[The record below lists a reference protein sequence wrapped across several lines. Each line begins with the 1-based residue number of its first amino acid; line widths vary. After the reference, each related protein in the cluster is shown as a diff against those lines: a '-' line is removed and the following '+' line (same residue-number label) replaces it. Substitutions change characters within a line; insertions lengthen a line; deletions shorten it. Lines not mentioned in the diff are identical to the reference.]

1 VNLRQREA
9 FRAVM
14 ISGGITDAGRLL
26 NVSQPSVS
34 RLIADLERNIGYRL
48 FERRG
53 GRIIPTPEAVS
64 LYDEVERSFIGIAKI
79 AETAREIRNFRPGR
93 LWIAAMPSLCFDLI
107 PGAIG
112 QLVARYPSVRIT
124 VQTRSSQRIMN
135 WMQSQRFDV
144 GLAGAPFDHGGVDC
158 LLRVSVPC
166 VCALPISHRLATKKA
181 IRVKDLAGE
190 AIILGTQDL
199 MLRPRLDALFR
210 SEGVEPNVPIETSLS
225 YVACHLAEQ
234 GLGIAIVEPFTA
246 HRFSGDRL
254 AVRPF
259 AADVSFSFGML
270 APQNRPVSALTRT
283 FADIL
288 DRQLRNLVLLNGIR
302 PSIS

>member
-1 VNLRQREA
+1 MLATNERIREA
-9 FRAVM
+9 GVIQSQAVLTAIRDDWEGGARCSASTPRIIRGSRRQSVRYCPRAV
-14 ISGGITDAGRLL
+14 G
-26 NVSQPSVS
+26 
-34 RLIADLERNIGYRL
+34 
-48 FERRG
+48 
-53 GRIIPTPEAVS
+53 
-64 LYDEVERSFIGIAKI
+64 
-79 AETAREIRNFRPGR
+79 
-93 LWIAAMPSLCFDLI
+93 
-107 PGAIG
+107 
-112 QLVARYPSVRIT
+112 
-124 VQTRSSQRIMN
+124 
-135 WMQSQRFDV
+135 
-144 GLAGAPFDHGGVDC
+144 
-158 LLRVSVPC
+158 
-166 VCALPISHRLATKKA
+166 ISHRLATKKA